1 MTSAKAAAGL
11 LIVVLLLTVACGAS
25 DGLSTIEIEARDGST
40 ARLRVEIAATRAE
53 RTRGLANRD
62 ALASDRG
69 MLFLISE
76 RGPGFWNKDV
86 AFPLSV
92 AFVSRCGV
100 IVDIQHMAAGS
111 LAVHDT
117 PAPFRF
123 GLEVNQGWFERN
135 SIGVGSRLQLPLAM
149 LREAECPE

>member
-1 MTSAKAAAGL
+1 MTSASAAAGL
-11 LIVVLLLTVACGAS
+11 LVVVLLLTVACGGS
-25 DGLSTIEIEARDGST
+25 DGLTTIEVEAGDGTT
-40 ARLRVEIAATRAE
+40 ARLRVEIAASRAE

-62 ALASDRG
+62 ALAADRG
-69 MLFLISE
+69 MLFLINE

-117 PAPFRF
+117 PGPFRF

-135 SIGVGSRLQLPLAM
+135 GVGVGDRLELPLTM
-149 LREAECPE
+149 LREAGCSD